1 MPTHCMTGSPLSC
14 LPGPKES
21 ISHRE
26 EEGCQGDPVHIEGSL
41 RGADG
46 GLPQSQRHVEKLDQV
61 LVCAQTGRAYTLQ
74 KPETKGLSIEL
85 RLPHRHIVNAYGLT
99 NY

>member
-1 MPTHCMTGSPLSC
+1 MTGSPLFC
-14 LPGPKES
+14 LSGPKES
-21 ISHRE
+21 IPHRE
-26 EEGCQGDPVHIEGSL
+26 EEGCKGDPLHTERSL

-85 RLPHRHIVNAYGLT
+85 RLPHRHVVNAYGLT
-99 NY
+99 YY